1 MIKKI
6 YILIIINLIF
16 SSDSP
21 SDKYLNS
28 IDVENKIGNKID
40 TSISLVNE
48 NGDPFK
54 LSEFL
59 NYSPTVLV
67 MAYYECPMLCSMV
80 MNGLSDAINGSN
92 LNPGL
97 DFNVLT
103 VSIDPSE
110 NSDLAKQ
117 KKKSYIDQYFSEI
130 KEDFWTFSIVS
141 NSSDINKLS
150 DQLGFNYSYDSYTD
164 QYAHPAVIYILNQE
178 GEISHHLFG
187 VSPSTN
193 DFTLAINEASNGK
206 FASIFDKILLY
217 CYQYN
222 PDAGSYS
229 IVATNVMKLSGVA
242 TMFAMASFLSFYW
255 YKEGIV

>member
-1 MIKKI
+1 MIKKTYI
-6 YILIIINLIF
+6 ILILNLIF
-16 SSDSP
+16 SADSP

-48 NGDPFK
+48 YGDSFK
-54 LSEFL
+54 ISEYL
-59 NYSPTVLV
+59 NSNPTVLV

-80 MNGLSDAINGSN
+80 MNGLSDAINGSD

-117 KKKSYIDQYFSEI
+117 KKNNYINQYFSDI
-130 KEDFWTFSIVS
+130 KEDFWTFTTS

-164 QYAHPAVIYILNQE
+164 QYAHPAVIYILNEE

-187 VSPSTN
+187 VTPSSN
-193 DFTLAINEASNGK
+193 DFTLAINEASDGK

-242 TMFAMASFLSFYW
+242 TIFAMASFLSFYW

>member
-1 MIKKI
+1 MIKKTYI
-6 YILIIINLIF
+6 ILILNLIF
-16 SSDSP
+16 SADSP

-48 NGDPFK
+48 YGDSFK
-54 LSEFL
+54 ISEYL
-59 NYSPTVLV
+59 NSNPTVLV

-80 MNGLSDAINGSN
+80 MNGLSDAINGSD

-117 KKKSYIDQYFSEI
+117 KKNNYINQYFSDI
-130 KEDFWTFSIVS
+130 KEDFWTFTTS

-164 QYAHPAVIYILNQE
+164 QYAHPAVIYILNEE

-187 VSPSTN
+187 VTPSSN
-193 DFTLAINEASNGK
+193 DFTLAINEASDGK

>member
-1 MIKKI
+1 MIKKTYI
-6 YILIIINLIF
+6 ILILNLIF
-16 SSDSP
+16 SADSP

-48 NGDPFK
+48 YGDSFK
-54 LSEFL
+54 ISEYL
-59 NYSPTVLV
+59 NSNPTVLV

-80 MNGLSDAINGSN
+80 MNGLSDAINGSD

-117 KKKSYIDQYFSEI
+117 KKNNYINQNFSDI
-130 KEDFWTFSIVS
+130 KEDFWTFTTS

-164 QYAHPAVIYILNQE
+164 QYAHPAVIYILNEE

-187 VSPSTN
+187 VTPSSN
-193 DFTLAINEASNGK
+193 DFTLAINEASDGK

-242 TMFAMASFLSFYW
+242 TIFAMASFLSFYW